1 MIIRRQKEFN
11 FSSQDPA
18 YTQWLMDKGADARRE
33 TLQAAENAGVAADR
47 LEEDIVRSGK
57 RAIRNIK
64 DGHMPGYRTVGD
76 KIADSTRHAGRKVA
90 DWGREVKHDY
100 QDLSDNYAQEH
111 GHSLERDLAIGAGV
125 AAAGAGG
132 YAAYKAWKKKQA
144 KKKEA
149 QAQAEAKFDKKEEK
163 K

>member
-11 FSSQDPA
+11 FAPQDSA
-18 YTQWLMDKGADARRE
+18 YTKWLMNKGADARRE
-33 TLQAAENAGVAADR
+33 ISQWKEDYDVMLERDAEDTARNKKRVA
-47 LEEDIVRSGK
+47 
-57 RAIRNIK
+57 RNIK
-64 DGHMPGYRTVGD
+64 NFKNPFYKTTGD
-76 KIADSTRHAGRKVA
+76 KISDATRNAGRKVA

-100 QDLSDNYAQEH
+100 QDLSSNYAQEH

-125 AAAGAGG
+125 AAVGAGG